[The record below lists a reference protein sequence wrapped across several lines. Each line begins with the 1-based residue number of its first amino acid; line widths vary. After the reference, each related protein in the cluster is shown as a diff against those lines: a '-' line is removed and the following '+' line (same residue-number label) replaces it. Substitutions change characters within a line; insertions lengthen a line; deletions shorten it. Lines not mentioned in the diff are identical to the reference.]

1 MPCIMQ
7 GFIERPKKVE
17 QGVDFDR
24 KLYIVRRVF
33 EQSADD
39 TYVASLSSRT
49 IAYKGMFLVDQLRL
63 FFPDL
68 QDPDYDSAIA
78 LVHSDSVRT
87 RIQAGRERIRTVLL
101 CIMAR

>member
-63 FFPDL
+63 FFPGL
-68 QDPDYDSAIA
+68 
-78 LVHSDSVRT
+78 
-87 RIQAGRERIRTVLL
+87 
-101 CIMAR
+101 